1 MCNGCL
7 CFGLL
12 TLCNG
17 GLCRYK
23 EHQCRFIFRFS
34 LLDIGALARAFG
46 LLKLPKMPE
55 FRELKVGVHAV
66 CCHTCVPA
74 DTEVATT
81 FRWSL
86 RKPT

>member
-1 MCNGCL
+1 MGACA
-7 CFGLL
+7 L
-12 TLCNG
+12 TVDAVLRWS
-17 GLCRYK
+17 LVVCRYK

-66 CCHTCVPA
+66 CCHTA
-74 DTEVATT
+74 KALLT
-81 FRWSL
+81 L
-86 RKPT
+86 RLPPLSGGV